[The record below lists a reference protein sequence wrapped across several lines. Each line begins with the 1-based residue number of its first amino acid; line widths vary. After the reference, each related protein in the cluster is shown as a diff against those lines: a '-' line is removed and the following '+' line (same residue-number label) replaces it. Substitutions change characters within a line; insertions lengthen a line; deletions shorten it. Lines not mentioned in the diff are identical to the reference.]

1 MTKDEKL
8 KIKTEKIIEKSK
20 NIYDT
25 ACITHGYK
33 KMRMRLHPKQFEDL
47 DELCNNVI
55 QYLNTMYISSKNTG
69 KVSMPPEYMLGCHN
83 TISLFREFFIKNIFI
98 KEK

>member
-1 MTKDEKL
+1 MYIT
-8 KIKTEKIIEKSK
+8 SK
-20 NIYDT
+20 N
-25 ACITHGYK
+25 
-33 KMRMRLHPKQFEDL
+33 M
-47 DELCNNVI
+47 
-55 QYLNTMYISSKNTG
+55 G